1 MDRSNTVPTAITFI
15 IFIALCIG
23 GFFLVR
29 NLVDTDQ
36 EQAHSDAIKEIGEL
50 PNINVNI
57 NGTAYT
63 AETLVSYASQ
73 NFISYLA
80 ITVEMDDLGS
90 NQKKGC
96 PYIKFE
102 GDTPRVKKIERGDV
116 LVYADS
122 CIIIAT
128 DSFSNNGKY
137 KKIAHINN
145 LADIPTGKQTVVF
158 SKAQ

>member
-23 GFFLVR
+23 GFFLVK
-29 NLVDTDQ
+29 NIVDTDQ
-36 EQAHSDAIKEIGEL
+36 EQAYSDAVKDIGEL

-57 NGTAYT
+57 AGTAYT
-63 AETLVSYASQ
+63 AVPSVAYASK

-80 ITVEMDDLGS
+80 ITVDMNDLGS

-102 GDTPRVKKIERGDV
+102 GDTPRVKKITRGDI

-128 DSFSNNGKY
+128 DEFSNNGKY
-137 KKIAHINN
+137 KKIAHIDN
-145 LADIPTGKQTVVF
+145 LGDVPEGKQTVIF
-158 SKAQ
+158 SIAQ